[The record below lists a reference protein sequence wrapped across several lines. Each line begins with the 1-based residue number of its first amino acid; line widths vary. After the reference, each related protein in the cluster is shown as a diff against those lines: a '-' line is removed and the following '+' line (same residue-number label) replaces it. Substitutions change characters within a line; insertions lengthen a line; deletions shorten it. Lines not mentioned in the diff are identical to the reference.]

1 MDSTYCTN
9 SENLIINQMVGV
21 TSENTSFF
29 RCHAIL
35 SNERAETFKW
45 LFDQYINI
53 MGTEYYPSVVVTDKD
68 PAIMSVIGD
77 FNYSFYHLICRWH
90 LITNVKSTAASRLGN
105 MDKAEEAGEQMKLVI
120 FSDLKQQNSV
130 ITGQIMYF
138 IQDAHLHKEQKH
150 LILFQKI

>member
-53 MGTEYYPSVVVTDKD
+53 MGIEYQPSVVVTDKD
-68 PAIMSVIGD
+68 PAIMSVIGG
-77 FNYSFYHLICRWH
+77 FSYSFYHLICRWH
-90 LITNVKSTAASRLGN
+90 LVTNDKSTAASRLGN
-105 MDKAEEAGEQMKLVI
+105 MDKAEEAVR
-120 FSDLKQQNSV
+120 NSV
-130 ITGQIMYF
+130 TSGQIMYF
-138 IQDAHLHKEQKH
+138 IQDAHLRKEQKH